1 MGAQAPFSKIM
12 AVIYL
17 KHPIH
22 GAKVATM
29 DMEAE
34 YDEMNGWVRYNPNE
48 PEPEAEIPAFLQT
61 SEEPVNE
68 LEPARR
74 GRPRKSKEV

>member
-1 MGAQAPFSKIM
+1 MPI
-12 AVIYL
+12 IYL

-29 DMEAE
+29 ELEAE
-34 YDEMNGWVRYNPNE
+34 YDEQNGWVRYNPDETE
-48 PEPEAEIPAFLQT
+48 PEVEIPAFLQ
-61 SEEPVNE
+61 EPVNE

-74 GRPRKSKEV
+74 GRPRKNKEV

>member
-1 MGAQAPFSKIM
+1 MPT
-12 AVIYL
+12 IYL

-34 YDEMNGWVRYNPNE
+34 YDEQNGWVRYNLDDIESEDELPS
-48 PEPEAEIPAFLQT
+48 FLQ
-61 SEEPVNE
+61 EPVNE
-68 LEPARR
+68 LAAPRK
-74 GRPRKSKEV
+74 GRPRKIKEV

>member
-1 MGAQAPFSKIM
+1 M

-34 YDEMNGWVRYNPNE
+34 YDEQNGWVRYNPDELNQE
-48 PEPEAEIPAFLQT
+48 PEIPAFLQ
-61 SEEPVNE
+61 EPVNE
-68 LEPARR
+68 LEPSRR
-74 GRPRKSKEV
+74 GRPRKTREV

>member
-1 MGAQAPFSKIM
+1 M

-29 DMEAE
+29 DLEAE
-34 YDEMNGWVRYNPNE
+34 YDEQNGWVRYNPDELNQE
-48 PEPEAEIPAFLQT
+48 PEIPAFLQA
-61 SEEPVNE
+61 SEQPVNE
-68 LEPARR
+68 LEPSRR
-74 GRPRKSKEV
+74 GRPRKTKEV

>member
-1 MGAQAPFSKIM
+1 MPN
-12 AVIYL
+12 IYL

-29 DMEAE
+29 DLEAE
-34 YDEMNGWVRYNPNE
+34 YDEQNGWVRYNPNE
-48 PEPEAEIPAFLQT
+48 LQPVVEIPSFLQAT
-61 SEEPVNE
+61 EEPVNE